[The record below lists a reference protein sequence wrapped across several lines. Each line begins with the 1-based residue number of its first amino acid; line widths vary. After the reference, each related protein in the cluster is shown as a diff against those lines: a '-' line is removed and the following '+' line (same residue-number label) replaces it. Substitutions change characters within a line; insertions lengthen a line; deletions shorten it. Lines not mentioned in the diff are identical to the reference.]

1 MTGPAISG
9 LVTSNPLEDWGVGL
23 LLLGGIVLL
32 LSVAFGIGEFVIAQA
47 GDRNYG
53 FAALAGRG
61 LVAATVLMVFGGI
74 LYALTALPRPQV
86 RSPTFEADVTD
97 PNYRE

>member
-1 MTGPAISG
+1 M
-9 LVTSNPLEDWGVGL
+9 TSNPLKDWGIGL

-32 LSVAFGIGEFVIAQA
+32 LSVSLGLAQFMIAQA

-53 FAALAGRG
+53 FAALTGPG
-61 LVAATVLMVFGGI
+61 FVAATILMILGGI
-74 LYALTALPRPQV
+74 LYAMTPLPRPRV

-97 PNYRE
+97 PDYRE